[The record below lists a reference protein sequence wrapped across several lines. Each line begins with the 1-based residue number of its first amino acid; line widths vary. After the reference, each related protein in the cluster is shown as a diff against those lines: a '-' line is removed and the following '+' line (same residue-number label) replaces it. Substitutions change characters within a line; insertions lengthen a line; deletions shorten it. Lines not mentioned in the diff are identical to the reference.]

1 MGRTYCADQMVSS
14 LKIIYSPYKK
24 VIPFNTEMDMQ
35 GSHMVQVILLNQFLG
50 MEEKNILSHK
60 SHGKFWKGEHDQL
73 ILNLE
78 NILGLTPLMKTA
90 T

>member
-1 MGRTYCADQMVSS
+1 MGRTYCADQMVSP
-14 LKIIYSPYKK
+14 LKIIYSLYKK
-24 VIPFNTEMDMQ
+24 VIPFSTEMDMQ
-35 GSHMVQVILLNQFLG
+35 GSRMVQVILSEQFLG

-60 SHGKFWKGEHDQL
+60 SLGEFWKGKHDQL

-78 NILGLTPLMKTA
+78 NILGLTSLMKTA